1 MLNDSDSAIII
12 DVNVGELSTTTPAS
26 ASVVPS
32 VRLLKTSAEVVAGST
47 TTEEAKVIRSVSD
60 VVKTSNECPP
70 TTTPSA
76 TSTNLENQAKPLNGR
91 KTKEERRI
99 SNRQKLLALKR
110 HSGFLKRPEILETVY
125 SVEEDGENVA
135 AAAAAAA
142 AAAVQKEQPQPQ
154 KPQQQQSNILKSGTG
169 GSPVR
174 KGSSNTAP
182 VVILTAFRRRLD
194 SDLTTTTC
202 SDCSTDEES
211 TRMLYSET
219 ESVTC
224 SCSQPCSRRSS
235 CGYICQCLQCSG
247 VTASAPTSRRSSTT
261 AASVASFSAAA
272 TVAATASNQ
281 EVTQTFN
288 RVMSN
293 HRNVVKPKDVK
304 FKRINKAKSRSL
316 EELRGKLKYPSGSSS
331 INEDDIDELDDLDD
345 DDDDDLDD
353 DDEASTSGTQPP
365 HGRRNS
371 SNNRL
376 ALLRDILNN
385 QNNSSF
391 DREST
396 DPGDP
401 DLSTN

>member
-12 DVNVGELSTTTPAS
+12 DVSVGELSTTTPAS

-60 VVKTSNECPP
+60 VVKTSSGNNECPP
-70 TTTPSA
+70 SPAASTTN
-76 TSTNLENQAKPLNGR
+76 NLEMNQAGKPLNGR

-235 CGYICQCLQCSG
+235 CGYI
-247 VTASAPTSRRSSTT
+247 
-261 AASVASFSAAA
+261 
-272 TVAATASNQ
+272 
-281 EVTQTFN
+281 
-288 RVMSN
+288 
-293 HRNVVKPKDVK
+293 
-304 FKRINKAKSRSL
+304 
-316 EELRGKLKYPSGSSS
+316 
-331 INEDDIDELDDLDD
+331 
-345 DDDDDLDD
+345 
-353 DDEASTSGTQPP
+353 
-365 HGRRNS
+365 
-371 SNNRL
+371 
-376 ALLRDILNN
+376 
-385 QNNSSF
+385 
-391 DREST
+391 
-396 DPGDP
+396 
-401 DLSTN
+401 

>member
-1 MLNDSDSAIII
+1 M
-12 DVNVGELSTTTPAS
+12 
-26 ASVVPS
+26 
-32 VRLLKTSAEVVAGST
+32 
-47 TTEEAKVIRSVSD
+47 
-60 VVKTSNECPP
+60 
-70 TTTPSA
+70 
-76 TSTNLENQAKPLNGR
+76 NQAGKPLNGR

-142 AAAVQKEQPQPQ
+142 AAAQKEQPQQQPQ
-154 KPQQQQSNILKSGTG
+154 KPQQQSNNNLKSGTTTSIG
-169 GSPVR
+169 GSASPVR
-174 KGSSNTAP
+174 KGCSSSTNTAP

-202 SDCSTDEES
+202 SDCSTDDES

-219 ESVTC
+219 ESITC

-247 VTASAPTSRRSSTT
+247 GGGGCVTASAPTSRRSSTT
-261 AASVASFSAAA
+261 MTGALPASVAASSSAAA
-272 TVAATASNQ
+272 STTMVAIAAGSSNQ

-345 DDDDDLDD
+345 DDVDDGEDLD
-353 DDEASTSGTQPP
+353 DDEASTSGAGTRPD
-365 HGRRNS
+365 HHTRRNS

-376 ALLRDILNN
+376 ALLRDILSN

-391 DREST
+391 EREST
-396 DPGDP
+396 TTDP
-401 DLSTN
+401 DLSTNWNYTMVVKMNVVPLKPEIVNPYIHSIIYNIYLIIYYVR